1 MYPDEFGSIQ
11 VDQRQFIK
19 PDYNDPNFNPIT
31 APQYPP
37 TKIQISVLDVVPAV
51 WASEFVKPKQN
62 SLKRKTVL
70 VKLEQDR
77 CIDRQVLWNDENE
90 FTKFENGFCKP
101 DSDILATELA

>member
-51 WASEFVKPKQN
+51 WASEFIFSHSMLTPFLFAL
-62 SLKRKTVL
+62 SLLGLADVNNCLRPRRSGAS
-70 VKLEQDR
+70 LE
-77 CIDRQVLWNDENE
+77 
-90 FTKFENGFCKP
+90 
-101 DSDILATELA
+101 AAA